1 MHIYTYIGMPSI
13 TSIRI
18 SSDMKDKLSSL
29 KVHPKES
36 YEDVIGRLVEI
47 AIDDEPLSDE
57 TIKAIEESL
66 EDIRAGR
73 IYTLEEVAEEL
84 GLNE

>member
-1 MHIYTYIGMPSI
+1 MSSI

-66 EDIRAGR
+66 EDIKAGR
-73 IYTLEEVAEEL
+73 VYTLEEVAEEL

>member
-1 MHIYTYIGMPSI
+1 MPSI